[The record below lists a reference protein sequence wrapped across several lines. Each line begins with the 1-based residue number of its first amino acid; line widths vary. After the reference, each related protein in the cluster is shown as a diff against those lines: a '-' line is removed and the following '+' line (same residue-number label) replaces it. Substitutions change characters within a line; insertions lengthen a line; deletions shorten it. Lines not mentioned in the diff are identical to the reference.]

1 MTGIVYGF
9 QTSQLKKNY
18 VILAKKLKRLMKKI
32 IEERGNPNGDVNRV
46 GLLAEAKMSK
56 SIYVDT

>member
-1 MTGIVYGF
+1 MVF
-9 QTSQLKKNY
+9 KLHNSKKYY
-18 VILAKKLKRLMKKI
+18 VILAKKLKRIMKKI